1 MTQIET
7 NVIKPEVTFM
17 ENEIEQLLLTSE
29 NESALDSK
37 IKEINDYMI
46 NNHGKGKTTEEKD
59 ELYKN
64 SQMLWQELSVV
75 MTNAKYNFHLNR
87 KQHKFLTDLIFKHL
101 EYDTNT
107 VFFAIELTELI
118 GNMKKNTK
126 YTSDND
132 LIAFPVNATEITY
145 IYHLISEHKVKGL
158 TNAAYYFAQVLKRI
172 GAISK
177 VFNYYDAT
185 AKNLSTEIQDW
196 VVSFEDGVSPES
208 TKEIESE
215 VVEANVVEPNN

>member
-7 NVIKPEVTFM
+7 NVIKPEITFM
-17 ENEIEQLLLTSE
+17 ENEVEQLILTSE

-37 IKEINDYMI
+37 IKEVTDYMI
-46 NNHGKGKTTEEKD
+46 NNHGKGKTDAEKD
-59 ELYKN
+59 ELYKT

-87 KQHKFLTDLIFKHL
+87 KQHKFLTDLIFKYL

-118 GNMKKNTK
+118 GNMKNGAR
-126 YTSDND
+126 YSSDKD

-158 TNAAYYFAQVLKRI
+158 TNAAYYFAQVLRRI

-196 VVSFEDGVSPES
+196 VASFEANVNKEVL
-208 TKEIESE
+208 TKSE
-215 VVEANVVEPNN
+215 VVEANVVEPK

>member
-1 MTQIET
+1 MTKIET
-7 NVIKPEVTFM
+7 NVIKPRVTFM
-17 ENEIEQLLLTSE
+17 ENEVEHLLLTSE

-46 NNHGKGKTTEEKD
+46 NNHGEGKSSEEKD

-75 MTNAKYNFHLNR
+75 MTNVKYNFHLNR
-87 KQHKFLTDLIFKHL
+87 KQHKFLTDLIIKGL
-101 EYDTNT
+101 EYDVNS
-107 VFFAIELTELI
+107 VFFAIELTSLMGDI
-118 GNMKKNTK
+118 KKVK
-126 YTSDND
+126 FTSDND
-132 LIAFPVNATEITY
+132 LIAIPVNATEITY

-158 TNAAYYFAQVLKRI
+158 TNAAYYFAQILTRI
-172 GAISK
+172 GGISK

-196 VVSFEDGVSPES
+196 VTSFEANVMTSKQVEAQV
-208 TKEIESE
+208 IEGE
-215 VVEANVVEPNN
+215 VVEPK